1 MDKKNTNLDELLK
14 VIAASGAGIPV
25 AGIRVMVK
33 KVDEEEPVSHEAVDK
48 EPVDKE
54 PLGHKPVSKMDKL
67 AAECMDAPAEPAKK
81 QPISICI
88 ENLHIHM
95 DERMTTN
102 YGPGALEGVSD
113 EDCDEDCEADEE
125 ACDCGHGKSCDHNG
139 SCNCCTN
146 KSSDCRDDDDDG
158 IDFDQMVRFIRRRT
172 GMCERTVLAFLAAQI
187 EYLDSV
193 IDEEDE
199 V

>member
-14 VIAASGAGIPV
+14 AIAASGAGIPI
-25 AGIRVMVK
+25 AGIRVVVK
-33 KVDEEEPVSHEAVDK
+33 KDDEDEPVSHDAVGK
-48 EPVDKE
+48 EPVNHE
-54 PLGHKPVSKMDKL
+54 PEGKMDTL
-67 AAECMDAPAEPAKK
+67 SAESMDAPAKK

-102 YGPGALEGVSD
+102 YGPGALEGVSS
-113 EDCDEDCEADEE
+113 EDCEDCEE
-125 ACDCGHGKSCDHNG
+125 ACNHCSNKSCAHKAPCDH
-139 SCNCCTN
+139 S
-146 KSSDCRDDDDDG
+146 DDDDG
-158 IDFDQMVRFIRRRT
+158 IDFDHMVRFIRRRT

-199 V
+199 A

>member
-14 VIAASGAGIPV
+14 VIAASGAGIPI

-33 KVDEEEPVSHEAVDK
+33 KADEEPVGKEAADK
-48 EPVDKE
+48 ETVGKKPVN
-54 PLGHKPVSKMDKL
+54 HKPADKMDK
-67 AAECMDAPAEPAKK
+67 PADPTKNRLV
-81 QPISICI
+81 SICI

-113 EDCDEDCEADEE
+113 EDCECGEDAEE
-125 ACDCGHGKSCDHNG
+125 ACDSGSNKSCNR
-139 SCNCCTN
+139 S
-146 KSSDCRDDDDDG
+146 DDG

>member
-14 VIAASGAGIPV
+14 VIAASGAGIPI
-25 AGIRVMVK
+25 AGIRVLVK
-33 KVDEEEPVSHEAVDK
+33 KADEEEPVSHEAVGK
-48 EPVDKE
+48 ETVGKVAMPTDE
-54 PLGHKPVSKMDKL
+54 SMD
-67 AAECMDAPAEPAKK
+67 ETAEPTKK
-81 QPISICI
+81 QPIRICI

-102 YGPGALEGVSD
+102 YGPGALAGVSG
-113 EDCDEDCEADEE
+113 EDCEGD
-125 ACDCGHGKSCDHNG
+125 CDCGHGKSCDHCG
-139 SCNCCTN
+139 SCPN
-146 KSSDCRDDDDDG
+146 KSCDHSDDDDDG

-199 V
+199 A

>member
-1 MDKKNTNLDELLK
+1 MDKKNTNLDELPK
-14 VIAASGAGIPV
+14 IIAASGAGIPI

-33 KVDEEEPVSHEAVDK
+33 KADGEEPVGRVTEGK
-48 EPVDKE
+48 EPVIK
-54 PLGHKPVSKMDKL
+54 SADKL
-67 AAECMDAPAEPAKK
+67 DTPAAECMDKPGEPAKK
-81 QPISICI
+81 LPISICI

-102 YGPGALEGVSD
+102 YGSGALEGVSD
-113 EDCDEDCEADEE
+113 EECEEDCE
-125 ACDCGHGKSCDHNG
+125 CGHGKSCDHCTSK
-139 SCNCCTN
+139 SCDQ
-146 KSSDCRDDDDDG
+146 SDDDDDG

>member
-14 VIAASGAGIPV
+14 AIAASGAGIPI
-25 AGIRVMVK
+25 AGIRVVVK
-33 KVDEEEPVSHEAVDK
+33 KDDEDEPVSHDAVGK
-48 EPVDKE
+48 EPVNHE
-54 PLGHKPVSKMDKL
+54 PEGKMDTL
-67 AAECMDAPAEPAKK
+67 SAESMDAPAKK

-102 YGPGALEGVSD
+102 YGPGALEGVSS
-113 EDCDEDCEADEE
+113 EDCEE
-125 ACDCGHGKSCDHNG
+125 ACNHCSNKSCAHKAPCDH
-139 SCNCCTN
+139 S
-146 KSSDCRDDDDDG
+146 DDDDG

-199 V
+199 A

>member
-14 VIAASGAGIPV
+14 AIAASGAGIPI
-25 AGIRVMVK
+25 AGIRVLVK
-33 KVDEEEPVSHEAVDK
+33 KVDENDEPVSREAVGK
-48 EPVDKE
+48 VATPT
-54 PLGHKPVSKMDKL
+54 
-67 AAECMDAPAEPAKK
+67 AESMDAPTEPAKK

-102 YGPGALEGVSD
+102 YGPGALEGVSS
-113 EDCDEDCEADEE
+113 EDCEDCEE
-125 ACDCGHGKSCDHNG
+125 ACNHCSNKSCAHKAPCDH
-139 SCNCCTN
+139 S
-146 KSSDCRDDDDDG
+146 DDDDG

>member
-14 VIAASGAGIPV
+14 VIAASGAGIPI

-33 KVDEEEPVSHEAVDK
+33 KVDEEEPVSRETVDK
-48 EPVDKE
+48 E
-54 PLGHKPVSKMDKL
+54 PVSKMDKL
-67 AAECMDAPAEPAKK
+67 AAECMDAPAEPTKK

-113 EDCDEDCEADEE
+113 EDCEEDCE
-125 ACDCGHGKSCDHNG
+125 CGHGK

-146 KSSDCRDDDDDG
+146 KSSDCCDDDDDG

>member
-14 VIAASGAGIPV
+14 IIAASGAGIPV
-25 AGIRVMVK
+25 AGIRVVVK
-33 KVDEEEPVSHEAVDK
+33 KGDEEEPVSRETVDK
-48 EPVDKE
+48 EPVGKD
-54 PLGHKPVSKMDKL
+54 PLSHKPVSKLDTPS
-67 AAECMDAPAEPAKK
+67 AECMDKPDEPTKK

-113 EDCDEDCEADEE
+113 EDCEADEE
-125 ACDCGHGKSCDHNG
+125 ACDCGHGKSCDHCTSK
-139 SCNCCTN
+139 SCDQ
-146 KSSDCRDDDDDG
+146 SDADDDG

>member
-14 VIAASGAGIPV
+14 AIAASGAGIPI

-33 KVDEEEPVSHEAVDK
+33 KADEEEPVGHVTEGK
-48 EPVDKE
+48 EPVNR
-54 PLGHKPVSKMDKL
+54 KPADKL
-67 AAECMDAPAEPAKK
+67 DTPAAECMDEPAEPTKK
-81 QPISICI
+81 LPISICI

-102 YGPGALEGVSD
+102 YGPGALDGVSD
-113 EDCDEDCEADEE
+113 EDCEED
-125 ACDCGHGKSCDHNG
+125 CDCGHGQSCDHCGSCHNKSCDQ
-139 SCNCCTN
+139 S
-146 KSSDCRDDDDDG
+146 DDDDDG
-158 IDFDQMVRFIRRRT
+158 IDFDQMVSFIRRRT
-172 GMCERTVLAFLAAQI
+172 GMRERTVLAFLAAQI

-199 V
+199 A

>member
-14 VIAASGAGIPV
+14 VIAASGAGIPI

-33 KVDEEEPVSHEAVDK
+33 KVDEEEPVSRK
-48 EPVDKE
+48 TVDKE
-54 PLGHKPVSKMDKL
+54 PLGHKPVSKMDTP
-67 AAECMDAPAEPAKK
+67 AAECMDEPAEPTKK

-113 EDCDEDCEADEE
+113 EDCDEDCE
-125 ACDCGHGKSCDHNG
+125 CGHGN

-146 KSSDCRDDDDDG
+146 KSSDCCDDDDDG

>member
-14 VIAASGAGIPV
+14 VIAASGAGIPI
-25 AGIRVMVK
+25 AGIRVLVK
-33 KVDEEEPVSHEAVDK
+33 KADEDDEPVSREPVGK
-48 EPVDKE
+48 EPVNHQ
-54 PLGHKPVSKMDKL
+54 PAGKMDTPV
-67 AAECMDAPAEPAKK
+67 AECMDEPAEPAKK

-102 YGPGALEGVSD
+102 YGPGALEGVSGEGCEGD
-113 EDCDEDCEADEE
+113 CEDGEEDCDHYSNRSCVHK
-125 ACDCGHGKSCDHNG
+125 GPCDHG
-139 SCNCCTN
+139 
-146 KSSDCRDDDDDG
+146 DDDDDG

-199 V
+199 A

>member
-14 VIAASGAGIPV
+14 AIAASGAGIPI
-25 AGIRVMVK
+25 AGIRVLVK
-33 KVDEEEPVSHEAVDK
+33 KIDEDNEPVSHEAVGK
-48 EPVDKE
+48 ETVGKVTTPT
-54 PLGHKPVSKMDKL
+54 
-67 AAECMDAPAEPAKK
+67 AESMDAPAEPAKK

-102 YGPGALEGVSD
+102 YGPGALEGVSGENREAG
-113 EDCDEDCEADEE
+113 EDT
-125 ACDCGHGKSCDHNG
+125 CDCGHGKSCNHCG
-139 SCNCCTN
+139 SCDHCAN
-146 KSSDCRDDDDDG
+146 KSRDHSDDDDDG
-158 IDFDQMVRFIRRRT
+158 IDFDQMVRFIRRLT

-199 V
+199 A

>member
-14 VIAASGAGIPV
+14 VIAASGAGIPI

-33 KVDEEEPVSHEAVDK
+33 KADEEPVGKEAADK
-48 EPVDKE
+48 ETVGKKPVN
-54 PLGHKPVSKMDKL
+54 HKPADKMDK
-67 AAECMDAPAEPAKK
+67 PADPTKNR
-81 QPISICI
+81 PVSICI

-102 YGPGALEGVSD
+102 YGPGALEGVSG
-113 EDCDEDCEADEE
+113 EDCECGEDAEE
-125 ACDCGHGKSCDHNG
+125 ACDSGSNKSCNR
-139 SCNCCTN
+139 S
-146 KSSDCRDDDDDG
+146 DDG

-187 EYLDSV
+187 GYLDSV

>member
-14 VIAASGAGIPV
+14 AIAASGAGIPI
-25 AGIRVMVK
+25 AGIRVVVK
-33 KVDEEEPVSHEAVDK
+33 KDDEDEPVSHDAVGK
-48 EPVDKE
+48 EPVNHE
-54 PLGHKPVSKMDKL
+54 PEGKMDTL
-67 AAECMDAPAEPAKK
+67 SAESMDAPAKK

-88 ENLHIHM
+88 ENLHFHM

-102 YGPGALEGVSD
+102 YGPGALEGVSS
-113 EDCDEDCEADEE
+113 EDCEDCEE
-125 ACDCGHGKSCDHNG
+125 ACNHCSNKSCAHKAPCDH
-139 SCNCCTN
+139 S
-146 KSSDCRDDDDDG
+146 DDDDG

-199 V
+199 A

>member
-14 VIAASGAGIPV
+14 AIAASGAGIPI
-25 AGIRVMVK
+25 AGIRVVVK
-33 KVDEEEPVSHEAVDK
+33 KDDEDEPVSHDAVGK
-48 EPVDKE
+48 EPVNHDPE
-54 PLGHKPVSKMDKL
+54 GKMDTL
-67 AAECMDAPAEPAKK
+67 SAESMDAPAKK

-102 YGPGALEGVSD
+102 YGPGALEGVSS
-113 EDCDEDCEADEE
+113 EDCEDCEE
-125 ACDCGHGKSCDHNG
+125 ACNHCSNKSCAHKAPCDH
-139 SCNCCTN
+139 S
-146 KSSDCRDDDDDG
+146 DDDDG

-199 V
+199 A

>member
-14 VIAASGAGIPV
+14 AIAASGAGIPI
-25 AGIRVMVK
+25 AGIRVVVK
-33 KVDEEEPVSHEAVDK
+33 KDDEDEPVSHDAVGK
-48 EPVDKE
+48 EPVNHE
-54 PLGHKPVSKMDKL
+54 PEGKMDTL
-67 AAECMDAPAEPAKK
+67 SAESMDAPAKK

-102 YGPGALEGVSD
+102 YGPSALEGVSG
-113 EDCDEDCEADEE
+113 EDCEAGENT
-125 ACDCGHGKSCDHNG
+125 CDCGHGKTCDH
-139 SCNCCTN
+139 
-146 KSSDCRDDDDDG
+146 RDDDDDG

-199 V
+199 A

>member
-1 MDKKNTNLDELLK
+1 MDKKHTNLDELLK
-14 VIAASGAGIPV
+14 VIAASGAGIPI
-25 AGIRVMVK
+25 AGIRVLVK
-33 KVDEEEPVSHEAVDK
+33 KVDENDEPVGK
-48 EPVDKE
+48 EPVNHQSA
-54 PLGHKPVSKMDKL
+54 GKMDTPV
-67 AAECMDAPAEPAKK
+67 AECMDEPAEPAKK

-113 EDCDEDCEADEE
+113 EDCEADEE

-146 KSSDCRDDDDDG
+146 KSSDCCDDDDDG

-199 V
+199 A

>member
-14 VIAASGAGIPV
+14 IIAASGAGIPI

-33 KVDEEEPVSHEAVDK
+33 KVDEEEPVSREA
-48 EPVDKE
+48 VDKE
-54 PLGHKPVSKMDKL
+54 PLGHKPVSKMDTP
-67 AAECMDAPAEPAKK
+67 AAECMDEPAEPTKK
-81 QPISICI
+81 KPISICI

-113 EDCDEDCEADEE
+113 EDCETDEE

-146 KSSDCRDDDDDG
+146 KSSDCCDDDDDG

>member
-14 VIAASGAGIPV
+14 AIAASGAGIPI
-25 AGIRVMVK
+25 AGIRVLVK
-33 KVDEEEPVSHEAVDK
+33 KVDENDEPVSREAVGK
-48 EPVDKE
+48 VATPT
-54 PLGHKPVSKMDKL
+54 
-67 AAECMDAPAEPAKK
+67 AESMDAPAEPVKK

-102 YGPGALEGVSD
+102 YGPGALEGVSS
-113 EDCDEDCEADEE
+113 EGCEGDCEE
-125 ACDCGHGKSCDHNG
+125 ACDHCSNKSCAHKGPCDHG
-139 SCNCCTN
+139 
-146 KSSDCRDDDDDG
+146 DDDDDG

-199 V
+199 A

>member
-14 VIAASGAGIPV
+14 IIAASGAGIPI
-25 AGIRVMVK
+25 AGIRVMVE
-33 KVDEEEPVSHEAVDK
+33 KVDEEEPVSHE
-48 EPVDKE
+48 PVDKE
-54 PLGHKPVSKMDKL
+54 SVSKMDKL
-67 AAECMDAPAEPAKK
+67 AAECMDAPAEPTKK

-113 EDCDEDCEADEE
+113 EDCEADEE
-125 ACDCGHGKSCDHNG
+125 ACDCGRGKSCDHSG
-139 SCNCCTN
+139 SCDQ
-146 KSSDCRDDDDDG
+146 SDDDDDG

-172 GMCERTVLAFLAAQI
+172 GMCERTVMAFLAAQI

>member
-14 VIAASGAGIPV
+14 AIAASGAGIPI

-33 KVDEEEPVSHEAVDK
+33 KADEEPVGKEAADK
-48 EPVDKE
+48 ETVGKKPVN
-54 PLGHKPVSKMDKL
+54 HKPADKMDK
-67 AAECMDAPAEPAKK
+67 PADPTKNR
-81 QPISICI
+81 PVSICI

-102 YGPGALEGVSD
+102 YGPGALEGVS
-113 EDCDEDCEADEE
+113 DEDCEADEE

-146 KSSDCRDDDDDG
+146 KSSDCCDDDDDG

>member
-14 VIAASGAGIPV
+14 IIAASGAGIPV
-25 AGIRVMVK
+25 AGIRVLVK
-33 KVDEEEPVSHEAVDK
+33 KAEEEEPVSREAVGK
-48 EPVDKE
+48 ESVNHQSA
-54 PLGHKPVSKMDKL
+54 GKMDTPV
-67 AAECMDAPAEPAKK
+67 AECMDEPAKPAKK

-113 EDCDEDCEADEE
+113 EDCEGDCEDGEE
-125 ACDCGHGKSCDHNG
+125 ACDCGHCMTCDHCSNKSCAHKAPCDH
-139 SCNCCTN
+139 S
-146 KSSDCRDDDDDG
+146 DDDDDG

-199 V
+199 A

>member
-14 VIAASGAGIPV
+14 AIAASGAGIPI
-25 AGIRVMVK
+25 AGIRVVVK
-33 KVDEEEPVSHEAVDK
+33 KDDEDEPVSHDAVGK
-48 EPVDKE
+48 EPVNHE
-54 PLGHKPVSKMDKL
+54 PEGKMDTL
-67 AAECMDAPAEPAKK
+67 SAESMDAPAKK
-81 QPISICI
+81 QHISICI

-102 YGPGALEGVSD
+102 YGPGALEGVSS
-113 EDCDEDCEADEE
+113 EDCEDCEE
-125 ACDCGHGKSCDHNG
+125 ACNHCSNKSCAHKAPCDH
-139 SCNCCTN
+139 S
-146 KSSDCRDDDDDG
+146 DDDDG

-199 V
+199 A

>member
-14 VIAASGAGIPV
+14 AIAASGAGIPI
-25 AGIRVMVK
+25 AGIRVVVK
-33 KVDEEEPVSHEAVDK
+33 KDDEDEPVSHDAVGK
-48 EPVDKE
+48 EPVNHE
-54 PLGHKPVSKMDKL
+54 PEGKMDTL
-67 AAECMDAPAEPAKK
+67 SAESMDAPAKK

-95 DERMTTN
+95 DERMTTT
-102 YGPGALEGVSD
+102 YGPGALEGVSS
-113 EDCDEDCEADEE
+113 EDCEDCEE
-125 ACDCGHGKSCDHNG
+125 ACNHCSNKSCAHKAPCDH
-139 SCNCCTN
+139 S
-146 KSSDCRDDDDDG
+146 DDDDG

-199 V
+199 A

>member
-14 VIAASGAGIPV
+14 AIAASGACIPI
-25 AGIRVMVK
+25 AGIRVVVK
-33 KVDEEEPVSHEAVDK
+33 KDDEDEPVSHDAVGK
-48 EPVDKE
+48 EPVNHE
-54 PLGHKPVSKMDKL
+54 PEGKMDTL
-67 AAECMDAPAEPAKK
+67 SAESMDAPAKK

-102 YGPGALEGVSD
+102 YGPGALEGVSS
-113 EDCDEDCEADEE
+113 EDCEDCEE
-125 ACDCGHGKSCDHNG
+125 ACNHCSNKSCAHKAPCDH
-139 SCNCCTN
+139 S
-146 KSSDCRDDDDDG
+146 DDDDG

-199 V
+199 A

>member
-14 VIAASGAGIPV
+14 AIAASGAGIPI
-25 AGIRVMVK
+25 AGIRVVVK
-33 KVDEEEPVSHEAVDK
+33 KDDEDEPVSHDAVGK
-48 EPVDKE
+48 ETVNHE
-54 PLGHKPVSKMDKL
+54 PEGKMDTL
-67 AAECMDAPAEPAKK
+67 SAESMDAPAKK

-102 YGPGALEGVSD
+102 YGPGALEGVSS
-113 EDCDEDCEADEE
+113 EDCEDCEE
-125 ACDCGHGKSCDHNG
+125 ACNHCSNKSCAHKAPCDH
-139 SCNCCTN
+139 S
-146 KSSDCRDDDDDG
+146 DDDDG

-199 V
+199 A

>member
-14 VIAASGAGIPV
+14 AIAASGAGIPI
-25 AGIRVMVK
+25 AGIRVLVK
-33 KVDEEEPVSHEAVDK
+33 KIDEDNEPVSHEAVGK
-48 EPVDKE
+48 ETVGKVATPT
-54 PLGHKPVSKMDKL
+54 
-67 AAECMDAPAEPAKK
+67 AESMDAPAEPAKK

-102 YGPGALEGVSD
+102 YGPGALEGVSG
-113 EDCDEDCEADEE
+113 EDREAGEDT
-125 ACDCGHGKSCDHNG
+125 CDCGHGKSCNHCG
-139 SCNCCTN
+139 SCDHCAN
-146 KSSDCRDDDDDG
+146 KSRDHSDDDDDG

-199 V
+199 A

>member
-14 VIAASGAGIPV
+14 AIAASGAGIPI
-25 AGIRVMVK
+25 AGIRVVVK
-33 KVDEEEPVSHEAVDK
+33 KDDEDEPVSHDAVGK
-48 EPVDKE
+48 EPVNHE
-54 PLGHKPVSKMDKL
+54 PEGKMDTL
-67 AAECMDAPAEPAKK
+67 SAESMDAPAKK

-113 EDCDEDCEADEE
+113 EECEADEE
-125 ACDCGHGKSCDHNG
+125 ACDCGHGKSCDHCISK
-139 SCNCCTN
+139 SCDQ
-146 KSSDCRDDDDDG
+146 SDDDDDG

-172 GMCERTVLAFLAAQI
+172 GRCERTVLAFLAAQI

>member
-14 VIAASGAGIPV
+14 IIAASGAGIPI

-33 KVDEEEPVSHEAVDK
+33 KVDKEEPVSHEAVDK

-54 PLGHKPVSKMDKL
+54 PLGHKPVSKMDTP
-67 AAECMDAPAEPAKK
+67 AAECMDEPAEPTKK

-102 YGPGALEGVSD
+102 YGPGALEGVSG
-113 EDCDEDCEADEE
+113 EDCEADEE

-139 SCNCCTN
+139 SCNCRTN
-146 KSSDCRDDDDDG
+146 KSSDCCDEDDDP
-158 IDFDQMVRFIRRRT
+158 IDFDEMLRFIRRRT
-172 GMCERTVLAFLAAQI
+172 GMCERMILAVLAAQM

-199 V
+199 A

>member
-14 VIAASGAGIPV
+14 AIAASGAGIPI
-25 AGIRVMVK
+25 AGIRVVVK
-33 KVDEEEPVSHEAVDK
+33 KDDEDEPVSHDAVGK
-48 EPVDKE
+48 EPVNHE
-54 PLGHKPVSKMDKL
+54 PEGNMDTL
-67 AAECMDAPAEPAKK
+67 SAESMDAPAKK

-102 YGPGALEGVSD
+102 YGPGALEGVSS
-113 EDCDEDCEADEE
+113 EDCEDCEE
-125 ACDCGHGKSCDHNG
+125 ACNHCSNKSCAHKAPCDH
-139 SCNCCTN
+139 S
-146 KSSDCRDDDDDG
+146 DDDDG

-199 V
+199 A

>member
-14 VIAASGAGIPV
+14 AIAASGAGIPI
-25 AGIRVMVK
+25 AGIRVVVK
-33 KVDEEEPVSHEAVDK
+33 KDDEDEPVSHDAVGK
-48 EPVDKE
+48 EPVNHE
-54 PLGHKPVSKMDKL
+54 PEGKMDTL
-67 AAECMDAPAEPAKK
+67 SAESMDAPAKK

-102 YGPGALEGVSD
+102 YGPGALEGVSS
-113 EDCDEDCEADEE
+113 EDCEDCEE
-125 ACDCGHGKSCDHNG
+125 ACNHCSNKSCAHKAPCDH
-139 SCNCCTN
+139 S
-146 KSSDCRDDDDDG
+146 DDDDG

-199 V
+199 A

>member
-14 VIAASGAGIPV
+14 AIAASGAGIPIAV
-25 AGIRVMVK
+25 IRVVVK
-33 KVDEEEPVSHEAVDK
+33 KDDEDEPVSHDAVGK
-48 EPVDKE
+48 EPVNHE
-54 PLGHKPVSKMDKL
+54 PEGKMDTL
-67 AAECMDAPAEPAKK
+67 SAESMDAPAKK

-102 YGPGALEGVSD
+102 YGPGALEGVSS
-113 EDCDEDCEADEE
+113 EDCEDCEE
-125 ACDCGHGKSCDHNG
+125 ACNHCSNKSCAHKAPCDH
-139 SCNCCTN
+139 S
-146 KSSDCRDDDDDG
+146 DDDDG

-199 V
+199 A

>member
-14 VIAASGAGIPV
+14 VIAASGAGIPI

-33 KVDEEEPVSHEAVDK
+33 KADEEPVGKEAADK
-48 EPVDKE
+48 ETVGKKPVN
-54 PLGHKPVSKMDKL
+54 HKPADKMDK
-67 AAECMDAPAEPAKK
+67 PADPTKNR
-81 QPISICI
+81 PVRICI

-113 EDCDEDCEADEE
+113 EDCECGEDAEE
-125 ACDCGHGKSCDHNG
+125 ACDSGSNKSCNR
-139 SCNCCTN
+139 S
-146 KSSDCRDDDDDG
+146 DDG

-199 V
+199 A